1 MCLCVY
7 VVHYVRAYLHDVR
20 RACRFEGW
28 SGVEVK
34 HKDETHSHATST
46 MHVWKPWMHTLHTRM
61 HAIHARHARLTRTPR
76 EQTMHVRY
84 SRTPRTPCTHAT
96 WATLCTPSVACVRS
110 VHGIRACVVCVRG
123 MSAWLAC
130 VACIR
135 AYVWGVHEWR
145 AGMRDGHACVFYHYL
160 QFQYRFNVY
169 IRMHGTHTRLHA
181 YQCGFFN
188 WNRKKSIVCCMGEKS
203 NSPRFT
209 RATNIFLAR
218 NTVFFYY

>member
-1 MCLCVY
+1 MSCITCVRICMTC
-7 VVHYVRAYLHDVR
+7 VVHADLK
-20 RACRFEGW
+20 
-28 SGVEVK
+28 VEAGLK
-34 HKDETHSHATST
+34 LNIRMK
-46 MHVWKPWMHTLHTRM
+46 HTRM
-61 HAIHARHARLTRTPR
+61 PRPPCMSGSHECTLYTHACTLYTHATHALHARLTRTPR

-123 MSAWLAC
+123 MSARLAC

-145 AGMRDGHACVFYHYL
+145 ADMRDGHACVFYHYL

-188 WNRKKSIVCCMGEKS
+188 
-203 NSPRFT
+203 
-209 RATNIFLAR
+209 
-218 NTVFFYY
+218 